1 MIPVG
6 LARTRPD
13 YDGLTTPFGP
23 GIDHPEL
30 AAAGLGPAP
39 NESPN
44 HVYTAVRSA
53 LYGLGLDA
61 ENYGR
66 PEWNPL
72 GELVS
77 AGSTIVLKPNW
88 IRHWNPSDDGTLESV
103 ITHGS
108 VLRAVLDY
116 AVLAAGPNGD
126 VVIAEAPQHDCRF
139 DAIREQ
145 VGLEELERFYQHRL
159 GRKLRIIDL
168 RREEVEYEKNI
179 IVWRKTLPGDP
190 LGYRL
195 IDLGERSA
203 FHDSGL
209 NPQRFRGADYDPGP
223 TTEHHQGGKHEYL
236 LSETVLRADLVV
248 NLPKLKTHKK
258 TGVTLALKN
267 LVGIN
272 GDKNLLP
279 HHCVGPESA
288 GGDEFPG
295 DRLLDRARSQATEMA
310 RVLLKHGIGT
320 RLVGALRSV
329 ERAARGDDFI
339 RSGNWYRNR
348 TTWRMCLDLNRCLYY
363 SSAAG
368 EHWEAPEPVR
378 RVLTVIDAVV
388 AGEGE
393 GPLAP
398 TDRPLGV
405 ILASLDPVA
414 LDLAAIRLMGFD
426 EECLPKVCEAMRSDV
441 LRVTATRSPED
452 VVVREVVAAD
462 AAPRERSLDEL
473 VPEKPFVAHSGWLGH
488 VEKTQCAA

>member
-6 LARTRPD
+6 MARTRPD
-13 YDGLTTPFGP
+13 YDGLTTPYGP
-23 GIDHPEL
+23 GIEHPEL

-39 NESPN
+39 NEIPN

-72 GELVS
+72 GELAS
-77 AGSTIVLKPNW
+77 TGSTIVLKPNW
-88 IRHWNPSDDGTLESV
+88 IRHWNPSNDGTLDSV

-108 VLRAVLDY
+108 VLRAMLDY

-126 VVIAEAPQHDCRF
+126 VIIAEAPQHDCRF
-139 DAIREQ
+139 AVIREQ
-145 VGLEELERFYQHRL
+145 VGLEELERFYRDRID
-159 GRKLRIIDL
+159 RKLRIIDL
-168 RREEVEYEKNI
+168 RREQVEYEKSV
-179 IVWRKTLPGDP
+179 IVRRETLPGDP

-195 IDLGERSA
+195 IDLGAHSA

-295 DRLLDRARSQATEMA
+295 NGLLDRARSQATELA
-310 RVLLKHGIGT
+310 RLLLKHGIGT
-320 RLVGALRSV
+320 RLVGAVRSV

-348 TTWRMCLDLNRCLYY
+348 TTWRMCLDINRCLYY
-363 SSAAG
+363 SSATG
-368 EHWEAPEPVR
+368 EHWEASEPVR
-378 RVLTVIDAVV
+378 PVLTVIDAVV

-393 GPLAP
+393 GPLSP
-398 TDRPLGV
+398 TDRPLGI
-405 ILASLDPVA
+405 ILASLDPLA

-426 EECLPKVCEAMRSDV
+426 EECLPKVCEAMRSEV

-452 VVVREVVAAD
+452 VVVREVVATGD
-462 AAPRERSLDEL
+462 APRERSLDEL
-473 VPEKPFVAHSGWLGH
+473 APEKPFVAHSGWRGH